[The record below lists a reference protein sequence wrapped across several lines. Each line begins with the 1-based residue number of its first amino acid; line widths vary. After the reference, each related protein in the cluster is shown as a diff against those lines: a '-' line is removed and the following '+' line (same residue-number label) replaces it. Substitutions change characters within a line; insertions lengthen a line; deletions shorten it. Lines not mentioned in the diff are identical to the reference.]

1 MTAQYI
7 LYQTIRDDEG
17 EEAEASRWNC
27 ESLHDAVHDLTATR
41 TAHCGGVE
49 WQLARHLPHSSTC
62 IITVG
67 NAPEYRT
74 GHREERELAIIG
86 ISGASARRLARLL
99 NLEWQA

>member
-1 MTAQYI
+1 MSAQYI
-7 LYQTIRDDEG
+7 IYQTIRDDEG

-27 ESLHDAVHDLTATR
+27 ESLHDAVHDLGQTR

-49 WQLARHLPHSSTC
+49 WQLARYHPWSFTA
-62 IITVG
+62 IITVQ

-74 GHREERELAIIG
+74 GLREERELAIIG
-86 ISGASARRLARLL
+86 ISRASARRLARLL